1 MATIQTV
8 NLPLPALPAG
18 WSADKDFKA
27 VGTLSSAVQRNV
39 EPVGPHFL
47 AHARRKRHNRTFS
60 EDERITAQENV
71 KKVEDAEDDEISEP
85 EDPLMLSRDA
95 KDWKGQDHYAV
106 LGLSKYRWRATPEQ
120 IKRAHRKKVLR
131 HHPDKKAAAGAT
143 DENDSFF
150 KCIQKATEI
159 LLDPIKRRQFDSVD
173 EAADVDPP
181 TKKEVAKGN
190 FYKLWGPVFES
201 EARFSK
207 KQPVPLLGDENST
220 KEEVEEFYN
229 FWYNFDS
236 WRSFEYQDEDVPD
249 DNESRDQKRHI
260 EKKNANA
267 RRKKKTEDSARLRHL
282 VDDCLAMDERIKKF
296 RQQERAGKD
305 KRRLEKEAEAKRLA
319 EEKERARL
327 EEERKKK
334 EAEEAAKVEREANK
348 KAKEAAKNAAKKNK
362 RVLKGSVKDV
372 NYFAE
377 SGEPSA
383 AQIDGVLTDVE
394 LIQSKIDNEQLAALA
409 ARLTSAGKDAAAVK
423 AAYAE
428 ETKRLVAEGK
438 LKDGEVKI
446 LV

>member
-18 WSADKDFKA
+18 CSADKDFKA

-423 AAYAE
+423 AAYADE
-428 ETKRLVAEGK
+428 AKRLVAEGK

>member
-423 AAYAE
+423 AAYADE
-428 ETKRLVAEGK
+428 AKRLVAEGK

>member
-1 MATIQTV
+1 MKYIGTIAYRHLLT
-8 NLPLPALPAG
+8 
-18 WSADKDFKA
+18 
-27 VGTLSSAVQRNV
+27 TLQ
-39 EPVGPHFL
+39 
-47 AHARRKRHNRTFS
+47 KRHNRTFS

-71 KKVEDAEDDEISEP
+71 KKVEDGEDDDISEP

-159 LLDPIKRRQFDSVD
+159 LLDPTKRRQFDSVD

-282 VDDCLAMDERIKKF
+282 LDDCLAMDERIKKF

-319 EEKERARL
+319 EEKEQARL

-394 LIQSKIDNEQLAALA
+394 LIQSKIDAEQLAALA
-409 ARLTSAGKDAAAVK
+409 GRLTSAGKDAAAVK
-423 AAYAE
+423 AAFAE
-428 ETKRLVAEGK
+428 EAKRLVGEGK
-438 LKDGEVKI
+438 LKDGEIKT